1 MFFLVI
7 AQHGSRGNGERVTG
21 GRRGVDEECVESRS
35 RAAGGLGALGALGA
49 AGAAGRRPPVA
60 LGKAAVFPAGGL
72 RLGGPH
78 TYKLYLS

>member
-1 MFFLVI
+1 MLFFLVI

-21 GRRGVDEECVESRS
+21 GRRGVDEECVESRR
-35 RAAGGLGALGALGA
+35 RAAGGLGALGA

>member
-35 RAAGGLGALGALGA
+35 RAEGGLGALGA